1 MRAAEDLGLM
11 RIARTVFEPSRSA
24 GGFDSWKSRPNSTKG
39 EKRMNNP
46 DAARQQAQ
54 RDHDWNHGA
63 PNTNTS
69 DATSRQAY
77 EAERARLQKQQQESS
92 NKSSGS

>member
-1 MRAAEDLGLM
+1 
-11 RIARTVFEPSRSA
+11 
-24 GGFDSWKSRPNSTKG
+24 
-39 EKRMNNP
+39 MNNP

-54 RDHDWNHGA
+54 RDHAWNHGA
-63 PNTNTS
+63 GNTNTS

-92 NKSSGS
+92 NKSNGS